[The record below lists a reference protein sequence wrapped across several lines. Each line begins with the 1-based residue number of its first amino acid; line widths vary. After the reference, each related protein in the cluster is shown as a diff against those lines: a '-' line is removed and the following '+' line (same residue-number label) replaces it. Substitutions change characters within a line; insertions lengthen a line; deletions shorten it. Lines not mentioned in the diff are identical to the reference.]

1 MRHFPLVDRCDS
13 KSDSSLSLPLPF
25 YHPTPVFL
33 PVTPQAP
40 VSPRHQFHHHQ
51 HTCNHHA
58 NPNLLIPSSNC
69 LSKMNWAAGSD
80 PSSTL
85 ASGVPCPRSASSSSG
100 LMRFPPDIAVGAH
113 PAAVAAAAAS
123 PPQLLSP
130 TSPLQPPPLDILPS
144 SYHSHALRQN
154 NAPTS
159 AGAAADTHNRPPC
172 PYPDYD
178 VSASTTTA
186 LSSQMKAASAN
197 SSSSGCPA
205 TCNGGSAAAASVSD
219 EQLPVSFE
227 QQQQQQQH
235 PNHRGRGR
243 SRQRR
248 ERGSLGSPT
257 DGVVG
262 AAIGAAAVQQQH
274 FFERTSVSLVRR
286 APSQRRHN
294 EVEEDVSIDDEGLFV

>member
-1 MRHFPLVDRCDS
+1 MSELLFTNFSPHVLADRCDS
-13 KSDSSLSLPLPF
+13 TADSSLSLPLPF

-69 LSKMNWAAGSD
+69 LSKMNWTGGDA
-80 PSSTL
+80 SSTV

-113 PAAVAAAAAS
+113 PAAAAATS
-123 PPQLLSP
+123 PQQLPSP
-130 TSPLQPPPLDILPS
+130 TSALQPPPLDILPS
-144 SYHSHALRQN
+144 SYQAHALRQN
-154 NAPTS
+154 NGQTAV
-159 AGAAADTHNRPPC
+159 AGAVADTHNRPPC

-178 VSASTTTA
+178 VGVSTTTA
-186 LSSQMKAASAN
+186 SSN
-197 SSSSGCPA
+197 PSSSGCPVS
-205 TCNGGSAAAASVSD
+205 CNGGSASAASVGD
-219 EQLPVSFE
+219 EHSPASFE
-227 QQQQQQQH
+227 QQQQH

-257 DGVVG
+257 DGV
-262 AAIGAAAVQQQH
+262 AAGVNQQH